1 MKLTPRSPDP
11 SVNSPTQSTV
21 KDVGLILFGAAMGL
35 ILLGT
40 LAVTVAEWVIERIEP
55 STEVELFAPLLD
67 DLLEV
72 LIEEGRDRDAEAL
85 IQPLFARIVDAAPE
99 MPHTFTLRVS
109 CSEVPNAF
117 AVPGGAIVVTAGLLR
132 HLETEEQL
140 AFVLGHELGHFVN
153 RDHLRGLGRALG
165 LGSVMGLLFSGAGLD
180 PTLALELV
188 NEGIASAYSRR
199 QELEADAI
207 GLETIRRVDPATEH
221 AAVEALELLDELE
234 EPTDLE
240 VVNFLRSHPLGAQR
254 IQALGA
260 RLTHRAHDPRG
271 RLATPLTEALTSAC
285 QGESASS
292 GAPQ

>member
-1 MKLTPRSPDP
+1 MKLTPRRPDP
-11 SVNSPTQSTV
+11 SVNSPAQSPV
-21 KDVGLILFGAAMGL
+21 KDVGLIVIGAATGL

-40 LAVTVAEWVIERIEP
+40 LTVTVAEWAIERIEP
-55 STEVELFAPLLD
+55 TTEVALFEPLLD

-85 IQPLFARIVDAAPE
+85 IQPLFDRIVEAAPE

-188 NEGIASAYSRR
+188 SEGIASAYSRR

-207 GLETIRRVDPATEH
+207 GLETIQRLDPATEH
-221 AAVEALELLDELE
+221 AAVEALELLDDLE

-254 IQALGA
+254 IEALGA
-260 RLTHRAHDPRG
+260 RLTRRVHDPRG
-271 RLATPLTEALTSAC
+271 RLATPLTEALTGAC
-285 QGESASS
+285 QGTP
-292 GAPQ
+292 APVEVPR